1 MLYTLL
7 HGLYLNLFSPKK
19 DSQKTYILQSPIIC
33 MKLFSGSANPQ
44 KAQASMET
52 LLLIG
57 GVILIAIIVLVVLLT
72 LMGSFQSNTSPD
84 VQDVQQGVQ
93 NLG

>member
-1 MLYTLL
+1 
-7 HGLYLNLFSPKK
+7 
-19 DSQKTYILQSPIIC
+19 

-72 LMGSFQSNTSPD
+72 LMGSFQSNTNPD
-84 VQDVQQGVQ
+84 VQGVQQGVQ
-93 NLG
+93 DLD

>member
-1 MLYTLL
+1 M
-7 HGLYLNLFSPKK
+7 NLFQ
-19 DSQKTYILQSPIIC
+19 DSGNQ
-33 MKLFSGSANPQ
+33 Q

-57 GVILIAIIVLVVLLT
+57 GVILAAIIVLAVLFL
-72 LMGSFQSNTSPD
+72 LMGGIQSDTSPD
-84 VQDVQQGVQ
+84 VQDVKNQVE